1 MLQVFNLFPSER
13 EREREC
19 VCVCVFVECCTAAV
33 AVYLLPCKPIFET
46 GRKQFWRQL
55 GGGVSRCSNLVTE
68 SESRATVGAGEG
80 GRGGREPGGGSCRVE
95 LAGGRAV
102 FSRDLNTSTTCLRFR
117 AGEDCHNTEKKESE
131 LAFCYA

>member
-1 MLQVFNLFPSER
+1 VR
-13 EREREC
+13 ERERES
-19 VCVCVFVECCTAAV
+19 VCVCVFAECCTAAA
-33 AVYLLPCKPIFET
+33 AVYLLPCKSIVET
-46 GRKQFWRQL
+46 GRKQLWRQL

-68 SESRATVGAGEG
+68 SESRATVGAGEEGGGG

-102 FSRDLNTSTTCLRFR
+102 FSRDLNTSTTCLRFG
-117 AGEDCHNTEKKESE
+117 AGEDCHNTKKKESE